1 MNKKYPITNYMEN
14 KIFRYDEKFQFLF
27 TTKYYFLDLNLLFL
41 YLRKYKKFFK
51 FSRFKNSLNKQNSKL
66 NLFNLL
72 ISKLNLNTVFGKKIQ
87 NSIQKYLNYNNY
99 IYFFS
104 FSLNFIDHLYFCHT
118 KFIILLKKFKYIK
131 EEKLFNFS
139 FYLTS
144 KIVNFSFVE
153 YRNNY
158 KKIYN
163 KRFIIK

>member
-104 FSLNFIDHLYFCHT
+104 FSLNFIDHLYF
-118 KFIILLKKFKYIK
+118 
-131 EEKLFNFS
+131 
-139 FYLTS
+139 
-144 KIVNFSFVE
+144 
-153 YRNNY
+153 
-158 KKIYN
+158 
-163 KRFIIK
+163 